1 MNNLSIPLPNNS
13 AYLPET
19 AIPEHQGNIPSAPQ
33 VPEQSR
39 SQKRG
44 NESPTYPTSKR
55 LALRQSRSAS
65 PAGYTEDNPQ
75 LSLEEGTIW
84 RLYPENIQKDF
95 LSDLDK
101 ALATQKLA
109 IARQLLEK
117 RQSGQ
122 PATEFWKEVVKN
134 KHAPEQ
140 QDLLRALLILDRD
153 TATILAKLR
162 QDGEAGTTVSALHA
176 GIWDK
181 DSNGRYILNAE
192 LRACLRE
199 FPYHSEKRPET
210 VNTNGRSNW
219 DCKELAIMWTRQR
232 HFSANGKSDYSVL
245 ADEGVRNEKGDLA
258 TAQRLSAAIW
268 SNARQCYPVLIE
280 PSGDPSQK
288 TFGDFLADQF
298 KTMSPGKTKQF
309 HMGTSCHAMSLE
321 LKKKLEGSKDILIV
335 NWYDPNDTNVHMH
348 AQTER
353 LEVVRREWNVPAFL
367 SHADDKAL
375 YFEQQDRYIMIAEI
389 VSWPELDEP
398 APAWPNGREV
408 SSLDYIDAHD
418 TGHLLF
424 GLARRGFDKTL
435 SDRLQSMP
443 MEKAM
448 QELMIK
454 LNEGSTPLIAAC
466 RNGYANA
473 VKTIL
478 QFVHKN
484 EQSSAFHGYGLT
496 AQLGAQSNRG
506 STPILMASAY
516 GHGEIIEVILS
527 YMWNHLSVEEQ
538 FSLLS
543 TGDSSGFTALHV
555 ACEFDYAEI
564 VEKICNFLQD
574 GEFPREHI
582 ASVLGAKNGEGMTP
596 LHRMCTTPYAKS
608 ITPFFRCMETSELSS
623 EQMESI
629 MNAQDRQGMTPLLLA
644 CASGNLDAVEAI
656 LNELP
661 EEVVASLL
669 MHEVVIEDKGWSP
682 LALAKATEHDRIV
695 QTIRDYGNENP
706 DIGNLLRESPSIN
719 LPY

>member
-1 MNNLSIPLPNNS
+1 M
-13 AYLPET
+13 
-19 AIPEHQGNIPSAPQ
+19 
-33 VPEQSR
+33 
-39 SQKRG
+39 
-44 NESPTYPTSKR
+44 
-55 LALRQSRSAS
+55 
-65 PAGYTEDNPQ
+65 
-75 LSLEEGTIW
+75 
-84 RLYPENIQKDF
+84 
-95 LSDLDK
+95 
-101 ALATQKLA
+101 
-109 IARQLLEK
+109 
-117 RQSGQ
+117 
-122 PATEFWKEVVKN
+122 
-134 KHAPEQ
+134 
-140 QDLLRALLILDRD
+140 
-153 TATILAKLR
+153 
-162 QDGEAGTTVSALHA
+162 
-176 GIWDK
+176 
-181 DSNGRYILNAE
+181 
-192 LRACLRE
+192 
-199 FPYHSEKRPET
+199 
-210 VNTNGRSNW
+210 
-219 DCKELAIMWTRQR
+219 
-232 HFSANGKSDYSVL
+232 
-245 ADEGVRNEKGDLA
+245 
-258 TAQRLSAAIW
+258 
-268 SNARQCYPVLIE
+268 
-280 PSGDPSQK
+280 
-288 TFGDFLADQF
+288 
-298 KTMSPGKTKQF
+298 
-309 HMGTSCHAMSLE
+309 
-321 LKKKLEGSKDILIV
+321 
-335 NWYDPNDTNVHMH
+335 
-348 AQTER
+348 
-353 LEVVRREWNVPAFL
+353 
-367 SHADDKAL
+367 
-375 YFEQQDRYIMIAEI
+375 
-389 VSWPELDEP
+389 
-398 APAWPNGREV
+398 
-408 SSLDYIDAHD
+408 DAHD

-443 MEKAM
+443 LEKAM